1 MAMMEMAT
9 LPATPPA
16 TKPTTSQAKTTQSGP
31 EGEKG
36 FRTALNEENLKQAR
50 KATDNPET
58 DQLDDSLS
66 ESVAAAAAFQPPADG
81 KNPPIAETSQTP
93 VVEGNGAAVAIID
106 PAFQT
111 IAAGTLPLAPPPVQ
125 TAAQA
130 KMPET
135 TLQNPNPEAQAAP
148 SPPVDPEMQANPDL
162 KASITV
168 AGTDR
173 ATVAQT
179 TGLSPVTEVPVQQ
192 VAQIPQ
198 RPEQPILPES
208 KSGQSGLMEASF
220 AGILQPTAA
229 KGQPLRGNQA
239 SEPAIETAAT
249 QLDGGKAQLS
259 QAAQQTMAGDTGSDL
274 SEALLK
280 KPAGQAT
287 AAETGK
293 SQNPVEQGQPSL
305 FDNTLAATVT
315 AKTLTGGDPGQLQG
329 TSVAHAG
336 VTSGSLNEEVR
347 VLDQVLNQLSFNR
360 AGDKNRVVIRL
371 NPQEL
376 GEIKLELVMDKDHL
390 KAQMVAQT
398 RQVQE
403 ILEKHMPRLQE
414 ALQNQGIKVDQIEVS
429 VDSQSNR
436 GGEFFDRNQQPAPR
450 AHSFGLNRNA
460 AEAAATVAAVDQ
472 TRGRQEGLS
481 LRI

>member
-1 MAMMEMAT
+1 MAMMMEMAT

-16 TKPTTSQAKTTQSGP
+16 TQPTTSQAKTTQSGP
-31 EGEKG
+31 EGENG

-50 KATDNPET
+50 KTTENPET

-66 ESVAAAAAFQPPADG
+66 GSVAAAAAFQPPADG
-81 KNPPIAETSQTP
+81 TNPPVAETSQTP
-93 VVEGNGAAVAIID
+93 VVEVDGAAVAIVD
-106 PAFQT
+106 PAFQAK
-111 IAAGTLPLAPPPVQ
+111 AAGTAPPPGQ
-125 TAAQA
+125 TAAQV

-135 TLQNPNPEAQAAP
+135 TLQKPNPEAQAAP
-148 SPPVDPEMQANPDL
+148 APPVDPEMQANPDL
-162 KASITV
+162 QAAKPVADIDRTTV
-168 AGTDR
+168 ARTAGS
-173 ATVAQT
+173 APVA
-179 TGLSPVTEVPVQQ
+179 EVPVQQ

-198 RPEQPILPES
+198 RPEQPNLPEP
-208 KSGQSGLMEASF
+208 KTGQSGLMEASF

-229 KGQPLRGNQA
+229 KGQPLKGTQA

-249 QLDGGKAQLS
+249 QLDGGKAHLS

-274 SEALLK
+274 SETLLK
-280 KPAGQAT
+280 KPADQAT

-293 SQNPVEQGQPSL
+293 SQNPVDQGQPSL

-315 AKTLTGGDPGQLQG
+315 AKTPTGGDPGQLQG
-329 TSVAHAG
+329 TSAAHAG
-336 VTSGSLNEEVR
+336 ATPGSLNEEVR
-347 VLDQVLNQLSFNR
+347 VLDQVLNQLSLNR

-403 ILEKHMPRLQE
+403 ILEKHLPRLQE

-429 VDSQSNR
+429 VDSQGNR
-436 GGEFFDRNQQPAPR
+436 GREFFDRNHQPAPR
-450 AHSFGLNRNA
+450 AHSFGLNRTA

-472 TRGRQEGLS
+472 TRGRPAGLS

>member
-1 MAMMEMAT
+1 MAMMMEMAT

-16 TKPTTSQAKTTQSGP
+16 TQPTTSQAKTTQSGP

-50 KATDNPET
+50 KATENPET
-58 DQLDDSLS
+58 DQLEDSLS
-66 ESVAAAAAFQPPADG
+66 GSVVAAAAFPPPADG
-81 KNPPIAETSQTP
+81 TNPPVAETPQTP
-93 VVEGNGAAVAIID
+93 VVEGDGAAVAIID

-111 IAAGTLPLAPPPVQ
+111 KAAGTAPLPVQ
-125 TAAQA
+125 TAAQEQ
-130 KMPET
+130 MPET
-135 TLQNPNPEAQAAP
+135 TLQKPTPEAQAAP
-148 SPPVDPEMQANPDL
+148 SPPVDPEIPTNPDL
-162 KASITV
+162 KAARPV
-168 AGTDR
+168 ADTDR
-173 ATVAQT
+173 ATVART
-179 TGLSPVTEVPVQQ
+179 AGSTPVAEVPVQQ

-198 RPEQPILPES
+198 RPEQPNLPEP
-208 KSGQSGLMEASF
+208 KTGQSGLMEASF

-229 KGQPLRGNQA
+229 KGQPLKGNQP
-239 SEPAIETAAT
+239 SEPVIETAAT
-249 QLDGGKAQLS
+249 QPDGGKAHLS

-280 KPAGQAT
+280 KPADHAT
-287 AAETGK
+287 AADAGK
-293 SQNPVEQGQPSL
+293 SQNPVNQGQPSL
-305 FDNTLAATVT
+305 FDNTLAATST
-315 AKTLTGGDPGQLQG
+315 AKTSTGGDPGQLQG
-329 TSVAHAG
+329 TSAAHAG
-336 VTSGSLNEEVR
+336 ATPGSLNEEVR
-347 VLDQVLNQLSFNR
+347 VLDQVLNQLSLNR
-360 AGDKNRVVIRL
+360 TGDKNRVTIRL

-403 ILEKHMPRLQE
+403 ILEKHLPRLQE

-429 VDSQSNR
+429 VDSQGNR
-436 GGEFFDRNQQPAPR
+436 GREFFDRNHQPAPR
-450 AHSFGLNRNA
+450 AHSFGLNRTA

-472 TRGRQEGLS
+472 TRGRPAGLS

>member
-1 MAMMEMAT
+1 
-9 LPATPPA
+9 
-16 TKPTTSQAKTTQSGP
+16 
-31 EGEKG
+31 
-36 FRTALNEENLKQAR
+36 
-50 KATDNPET
+50 
-58 DQLDDSLS
+58 
-66 ESVAAAAAFQPPADG
+66 
-81 KNPPIAETSQTP
+81 
-93 VVEGNGAAVAIID
+93 
-106 PAFQT
+106 
-111 IAAGTLPLAPPPVQ
+111 
-125 TAAQA
+125 
-130 KMPET
+130 
-135 TLQNPNPEAQAAP
+135 
-148 SPPVDPEMQANPDL
+148 
-162 KASITV
+162 
-168 AGTDR
+168 
-173 ATVAQT
+173 
-179 TGLSPVTEVPVQQ
+179 
-192 VAQIPQ
+192 
-198 RPEQPILPES
+198 
-208 KSGQSGLMEASF
+208 
-220 AGILQPTAA
+220 
-229 KGQPLRGNQA
+229 
-239 SEPAIETAAT
+239 
-249 QLDGGKAQLS
+249 
-259 QAAQQTMAGDTGSDL
+259 
-274 SEALLK
+274 
-280 KPAGQAT
+280 
-287 AAETGK
+287 
-293 SQNPVEQGQPSL
+293 
-305 FDNTLAATVT
+305 
-315 AKTLTGGDPGQLQG
+315 
-329 TSVAHAG
+329 